1 MGTNK
6 RPVDD
11 EVLIIDIVSV
21 NDDEVMLNIRLRGDK
36 NWMYFNGIPL
46 TAGKSIV
53 IIDEQRDD
61 IVPAEINVFEKLPR

>member
-21 NDDEVMLNIRLRGDK
+21 NGDEVMLNVRLRGDN

-46 TAGKSIV
+46 LVGRSIV